1 MRIRLAAFA
10 VAALLAPAIVQA
22 ADLTPVDFV
31 NRHLAAAGKGD
42 VDAIVADYADNA
54 VLLTAG
60 KATQGKAAIRANFAA
75 MLGPGAPKTNLKPI
89 KIWSAGDVGFVS
101 WEAGPVKGAD
111 SFLIHDGK
119 IVAQAVFIGEA
130 VPQ

>member
-42 VDAIVADYADNA
+42 V
-54 VLLTAG
+54 
-60 KATQGKAAIRANFAA
+60 
-75 MLGPGAPKTNLKPI
+75 
-89 KIWSAGDVGFVS
+89 GFVS